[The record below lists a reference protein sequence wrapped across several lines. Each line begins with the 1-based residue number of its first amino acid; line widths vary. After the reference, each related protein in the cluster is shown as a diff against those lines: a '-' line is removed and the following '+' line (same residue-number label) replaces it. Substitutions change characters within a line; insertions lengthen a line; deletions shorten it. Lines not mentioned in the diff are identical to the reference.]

1 MFWVSFTCKKR
12 GRFVPR
18 CRLRNRSSRW
28 AVVFLTDHRHF
39 VHFLKAEF
47 QPTSAASARW
57 LRSKTCP
64 ICITSAPNN
73 SRGGDGSTRLWEIPK
88 TPSAL
93 EHCQNHRD
101 KCGSAPQLGPN
112 WNVTEYCRTLVPDM
126 PSENEN
132 LNGLALTGPRC
143 SSCQPN
149 HYRLNWF
156 DSVLFR
162 VVLMFSRQSA

>member
-73 SRGGDGSTRLWEIPK
+73 SPGRRWVNTPLRNSQDPLSIGALSKPPWQMWFCTTIRAQLKCYRILQNTSPWHALWKWEFKWTCFDGA
-88 TPSAL
+88 AL
-93 EHCQNHRD
+93 L
-101 KCGSAPQLGPN
+101 QLPAQPLPFK
-112 WNVTEYCRTLVPDM
+112 LVW
-126 PSENEN
+126 
-132 LNGLALTGPRC
+132 LCT
-143 SSCQPN
+143 
-149 HYRLNWF
+149 F
-156 DSVLFR
+156 
-162 VVLMFSRQSA
+162 